1 MKIDLSRLNS
11 AIDNAFAATVQD
23 VATAAQ
29 KALSAKRWR
38 WSGATVRRSGE
49 IAGSP
54 RNIID
59 TGVLYRS
66 QQVKND
72 RKLASISYDVKY
84 AAIVHRDRPWLS
96 TALDETDAVKTFA
109 KHLRRNLS

>member
-1 MKIDLSRLNS
+1 MKLDLSKLNS
-11 AIDNAFAATVQD
+11 AINQAFSSTVQE
-23 VATAAQ
+23 VATEAQ
-29 KALSAKRWR
+29 KALAAKRWR

-49 IAGSP
+49 VATSP

-59 TGVLYRS
+59 TGVLRRS
-66 QQVKND
+66 QQIKIG
-72 RKLASISYDVKY
+72 RTSASISYSAKY

-96 TALDETDAVKTFA
+96 TALRESDPVKIFA

>member
-29 KALSAKRWR
+29 LALTAKRWR

-49 IAGSP
+49 IATSP

-66 QQVKND
+66 QQVKVD
-72 RKLASISYDVKY
+72 RKLASISYSAKY

-96 TALDETDAVKTFA
+96 TALKESDAVKTFA

>member
-1 MKIDLSRLNS
+1 MKINLSRLNS

-23 VATAAQ
+23 VAKAAQ
-29 KALSAKRWR
+29 VALTAKRWR

-59 TGVLYRS
+59 TGILYRS
-66 QQVKND
+66 QQVRLD
-72 RKLASISYDVKY
+72 RKLALISYDTKY

-96 TALDETDAVKTFA
+96 TALEETDPVKTFA